1 MLLPTGRAGRRAV
14 RLTSSAAPR
23 LSEVEETAVELI
35 TESSVQFRLRA
46 SPAGPSLFYRPAS
59 RLIRDLGVLALAV
72 LGVPG
77 PRVLDAMSGSGVRTL
92 RYVLEGGAS
101 FVLANELMEGEHPL
115 EANLAPLVAD
125 GRQAAP
131 FEHL

>member
-1 MLLPTGRAGRRAV
+1 MLLPTARAGRRAT
-14 RLTSSAAPR
+14 RLTPSAAPR

-46 SPAGPSLFYRPAS
+46 APTGPSLFYRPAS

-92 RYVLEGGAS
+92 RYVLEGRAS
-101 FVLANELMEGEHPL
+101 FVLANELMEGEH
-115 EANLAPLVAD
+115 E
-125 GRQAAP
+125 G
-131 FEHL
+131 